1 MAITFDASVK
11 RIILD
16 STAVSAAEIW
26 IAWIDRV
33 AQSDNAKYLPAL
45 RQVGGDI
52 LGNGLSIPPYIFLLN
67 GWRVRPM
74 EADHD
79 LNISGNLFVEGGGIP
94 VVRTLGPYQVNVSYT
109 VPVQAQGISTS
120 GNSITQADIWNDP
133 FVSKL
138 LTVGKFLGLK

>member
-1 MAITFDASVK
+1 MAITFDAAAK

-26 IAWIDRV
+26 IAWIDWV

-45 RQVGGDI
+45 KQVGGDA
-52 LGNGLSIPPYIFLLN
+52 LGSGLSIPPYIFLLN

-74 EADHD
+74 ESDHD
-79 LNISGNLFVEGGGIP
+79 LNISGNLFVDGGGTP

-109 VPVQAQGISTS
+109 IPVQAQGISTFGS
-120 GNSITQADIWNDP
+120 SLTAADVWNDP
-133 FVSKL
+133 YVAKL
-138 LTVGKFLGLK
+138 LTVAKFIGLK